1 MKPRDGRWSHH
12 PSRRAHRQLPPKAH
26 DVSGVRRSTGG
37 RGARTRRRASP
48 SAGRRPSRAWRQ
60 AVRPC
65 QRRMLYTWRRRRS
78 IPRLA
83 SISKRS
89 SPLGMIAGPTGPS
102 PRRGHSHRAPR
113 PLERRICP
121 SPIGGLRGHTGQSV
135 DARRT
140 FGLSWIKTNCL
151 KWN

>member
-1 MKPRDGRWSHH
+1 MVGGIIILVAERTDSFRLKPMTFPAFGS
-12 PSRRAHRQLPPKAH
+12 PQAA
-26 DVSGVRRSTGG
+26 VE
-37 RGARTRRRASP
+37 RGTRRRASP

-65 QRRMLYTWRRRRS
+65 QRRMLYTWRRRS

>member
-1 MKPRDGRWSHH
+1 
-12 PSRRAHRQLPPKAH
+12 
-26 DVSGVRRSTGG
+26 
-37 RGARTRRRASP
+37 
-48 SAGRRPSRAWRQ
+48 
-60 AVRPC
+60 
-65 QRRMLYTWRRRRS
+65 
-78 IPRLA
+78 LA

-151 KWN
+151 KWNWSICWVSDSSGYTFSSLRSRSVACTGNLRVR